1 MDVLRPLGL
10 AAAFALTLAV
20 VACNAEPDAPG
31 AEAAPAEA
39 AAQRPAA
46 APAAALTD
54 CAATPSQTEGPY
66 YFDTGEL
73 RRDITEGLPGLPL
86 LVSLRFVEAG
96 SCEPLAGATVD
107 IWHTDHM
114 GVYSGYA
121 DQGTTGETFFRGK
134 QVTDANGVAQFDT
147 VYPGWYPTRAVHIHY
162 MAYTDEGHLITSQLY
177 FPDAVSEAVYRTES
191 YAPRGPHPV
200 TNDADGIFPGDAP
213 DGSQIGSVTE
223 TADGYM
229 ISLTVGVGPDSG
241 GSRGLSG
248 RGRRS

>member
-1 MDVLRPLGL
+1 
-10 AAAFALTLAV
+10 
-20 VACNAEPDAPG
+20 
-31 AEAAPAEA
+31 
-39 AAQRPAA
+39 
-46 APAAALTD
+46 
-54 CAATPSQTEGPY
+54 
-66 YFDTGEL
+66 
-73 RRDITEGLPGLPL
+73 
-86 LVSLRFVEAG
+86 
-96 SCEPLAGATVD
+96 
-107 IWHTDHM
+107 M

-200 TNDADGIFPGDAP
+200 TNDADGIFPGDTP

-223 TADGYM
+223 TADGYT

-241 GSRGLSG
+241 GSRGFIRPRQPFLKPHTPVYPVIPSPSTATVMPASPLSSFPRMPRCKCSGRYPEGRERPFVLREIEACPEALEGYERTRGSGPVRPELSG
-248 RGRRS
+248 PVRPELVEGPP